1 MTIKNRFSRYIAAL
15 SACLMLSTS
24 GMVLAAELPDL
35 HALQTL
41 TRGNG
46 GEPESLDPALAQSV
60 GASNI
65 MRDLFEG
72 LTSISADGKLVPGM
86 AASWERTDPTTWIF
100 TLREAYWS
108 NGDRVTAEDFVF
120 AWRRLFD
127 PTTASIYASTFQ
139 PMVVNAQAIQKSE
152 RAPDAL
158 GVRALSSDVLEVS
171 TPFPI
176 PFFDEVLAH
185 AAFFPVHRA
194 TIESLGAQWTRPGNL
209 VGNGAFK
216 LSEWRVNDRIVL
228 DKNPAYWD
236 ATNVHLTRVSYL
248 AVEDPAA
255 EVKLY
260 LSGESDFT
268 DSLPAGSYA
277 QHEKARPDE
286 LHNSSTLGLRYYSL
300 NNEDPLL
307 KDRRVRQA
315 LSMVIDRDIL
325 TERILADGQAPAY
338 GVLVDGV
345 SGADDVPY
353 DWAEWPM
360 QKRVQAAQALLKE
373 AGVAPGTRLSLAYNT
388 SDYHK
393 KMALFVASEWKT
405 KLGLDTVLENMEF
418 RVLLKR
424 RNAGQYQIAR
434 DGWVADFTDAT
445 SMLTVVRCEAAQNS
459 NRSCNLQAESLI
471 DQAEHTSEEHERHT
485 LLTRAAALIMQDY
498 PMIPISQLTHP
509 RLIKTYVGGFGDGNP
524 LERYRS
530 RDLFILKH

>member
-1 MTIKNRFSRYIAAL
+1 MTIKNHVSRYVAAF
-15 SACLMLSTS
+15 SAGLILSTS
-24 GMVLAAELPDL
+24 CAAIAADLPDL
-35 HALQTL
+35 HSVQML

-60 GASNI
+60 GASNV

-72 LTSISADGKLVPGM
+72 LTSIAADGKLMPGM
-86 AASWERTDPTTWIF
+86 ASSWERTDPTTWLF
-100 TLREAYWS
+100 TLREARWS
-108 NGDRVTAEDFVF
+108 NGDPVTAEDFVF

-127 PTTASIYASTFQ
+127 PTTAAIYASTFQ
-139 PMVVNAQAIQKSE
+139 PLVLNASAVLKGE
-152 RAPDAL
+152 RPPETL
-158 GVRALSSDVLEVS
+158 GVRALSPTLLEVR
-171 TPFPI
+171 TAHPT

-194 TIESLGAQWTRPGNL
+194 TVQSHGAHWTRPGNL
-209 VGNGAFK
+209 VGNGAFT
-216 LSEWRVNDRIVL
+216 LSEWHVNDRIIL
-228 DKNPAYWD
+228 EKNPAYWD
-236 ATNVHLTRVSYL
+236 ATNVHLTRVNYL

-255 EVKLY
+255 EIKLY
-260 LSGESDFT
+260 LSGETDFT
-268 DSLPAGSYA
+268 NSLPAGSYR

-286 LHNSSTLGLRYYSL
+286 LHNSLTLGLRYYSL

-325 TERILADGQAPAY
+325 TGRILADGQPLAY
-338 GVLVDGV
+338 GVLVDGI
-345 SGADDVPY
+345 SGADNVPY
-353 DWAEWPM
+353 DWTEWPM
-360 QKRVQAAQALLKE
+360 KKRVETAQALLSQ
-373 AGVAPGTRLSLAYNT
+373 AGVAVGTRLSIAYNT

-424 RNAGQYQIAR
+424 RNAGQYQVAR

-445 SMLTVVRCEAAQNS
+445 SMFTIVRCHAEQNS
-459 NRSCNLQAESLI
+459 NRSCNPEAESLI
-471 DQAEHTSEEHERHT
+471 EQAENSGDDEQRHA
-485 LLTRAAALIMQDY
+485 LLTRAAGLIMQDY
-498 PMIPISQLTHP
+498 PMIPISQFTHP
-509 RLIKTYVGGFGDGNP
+509 RLIKPYVGGYDDGNP

-530 RDLFILKH
+530 RDLYIVKH